1 MRTQGSST
9 ELVRGLG
16 LFAAF
21 ALVFGSMIGSGVF
34 KKVSA
39 MADYLGNPVWI
50 ILAWIVAG
58 SITLIGALSNAE
70 VAGLIAEPGGQYQ
83 YFKRMYGKG
92 FAFWYGWS
100 SFSVIQTAT
109 IASVAYVFAEGLN
122 VFYPLPVLSAS
133 WAEITWFGYIEP
145 FDNFGVK
152 LVTIGLISLLTFLN
166 VLGVRVGGTITSIM
180 ASSVVLCIIL
190 IIALSFGS
198 GAGDTLHFQMSTGP
212 QPETEPLVGTGMLGL
227 FFMAL
232 MSAFWAYE
240 GWNNIGFLGG
250 EIRNP
255 YRNIPRAL
263 VMGVGFV
270 MLVYVLVHLAFLY
283 IMPVQDLQ
291 ALTEKQIAAVEV
303 IRRFM
308 GDGGALAISALIV
321 VSTFNSTNTTILSAP
336 RVYFA
341 MAKDRLFFGGIDKVH
356 PRFKSPSNALLI
368 QAFWASILVMTG
380 SFDDLTEMLIFAAFI
395 FYGAGAFGVFVLR
408 KKWPD
413 RERPFKVPFYP
424 FLPAAFVLFCLALV
438 LISVLENPMGSLI
451 GIVLMATG
459 LPFYYFWRRNGG
471 EQDE

>member
-1 MRTQGSST
+1 
-9 ELVRGLG
+9 
-16 LFAAF
+16 
-21 ALVFGSMIGSGVF
+21 
-34 KKVSA
+34 
-39 MADYLGNPVWI
+39 
-50 ILAWIVAG
+50 
-58 SITLIGALSNAE
+58 
-70 VAGLIAEPGGQYQ
+70 
-83 YFKRMYGKG
+83 
-92 FAFWYGWS
+92 
-100 SFSVIQTAT
+100 
-109 IASVAYVFAEGLN
+109 
-122 VFYPLPVLSAS
+122 
-133 WAEITWFGYIEP
+133 
-145 FDNFGVK
+145 
-152 LVTIGLISLLTFLN
+152 
-166 VLGVRVGGTITSIM
+166 
-180 ASSVVLCIIL
+180 
-190 IIALSFGS
+190 
-198 GAGDTLHFQMSTGP
+198 
-212 QPETEPLVGTGMLGL
+212 
-227 FFMAL
+227 

-270 MLVYVLVHLAFLY
+270 MLVYVLLHLAFLY

-291 ALTEKQIAAVEV
+291 ALTDKQIAAVEV